1 MILHIIKIYFSLIL
15 SIGVISV
22 VIFLMGLYF
31 ILRKPRPEKKKKNS
45 LAVSTKPD
53 KNVVNIEA
61 SQLQDLTL
69 IAGEDVISTQLDLAR
84 AYMETGKNQLAH
96 TILKYVVAHGN
107 AVQQNDAQQLMMQL
121 TLCES
126 P

>member
-31 ILRKPRPEKKKKNS
+31 ILRKPRHEKKKKNS

-96 TILKYVVAHGN
+96 TILK
-107 AVQQNDAQQLMMQL
+107 
-121 TLCES
+121 
-126 P
+126 